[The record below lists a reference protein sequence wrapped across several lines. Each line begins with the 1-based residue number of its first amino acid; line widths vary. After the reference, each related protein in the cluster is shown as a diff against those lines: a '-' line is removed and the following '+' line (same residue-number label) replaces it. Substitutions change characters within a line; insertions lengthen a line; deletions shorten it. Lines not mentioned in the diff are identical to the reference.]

1 MLADAC
7 NPASVP
13 EYLNVVYDSS
23 SPEVRAGGRSRGG
36 MTAVAW
42 RWGRRGGA
50 GSDGRSS
57 LRLQVSTREGEAG
70 EGEC

>member
-23 SPEVRAGGRSRGG
+23 SPEVRAGGRRHRGR
-36 MTAVAW
+36 AI
-42 RWGRRGGA
+42 RRGRWTRTIKG
-50 GSDGRSS
+50 
-57 LRLQVSTREGEAG
+57 REGRTG
-70 EGEC
+70 G